1 MSKLHLQAAST
12 VPLWEVAN
20 TADLLLNHR
29 ALPTFIQPSS
39 KDCSA
44 KTFKR
49 APKMARQIA
58 STIVGAVALILGLV
72 TAILMV
78 ILAGSLISDH
88 SEPYAF
94 PLAAAV
100 VQFLSCGSL
109 AVLIYHKLRSDQT
122 LVLQTRQTFGPI
134 ILLGVL
140 PSLVSIVVVGAALGW
155 AEARIVGKALFTSG
169 LSVSVFLTII
179 FVIWGISIGAHVLCL
194 SHFAWFARPARKLS
208 IQRFAIEEP
217 LCEGPQEMIDASRSA
232 TATTLQSNPFHE
244 QVSSSL
250 PSLIASDGTS
260 SLRSSFSTTQ
270 RPSSSRRGLL
280 HQHST
285 TRQSRRSSSDGPSG
299 RPSDEGFDSW
309 DTSAVSSHFR
319 ETVLQSKPMTKG
331 SGLAPIPGSRSPS
344 PAKALE
350 GPFFQASPS
359 LSPPASP
366 LPQPSVSRPSSPP
379 SSPSEVPNF
388 TTMFPPSSNPP
399 PTSPL
404 QRNFSRPGPV
414 SRSGTISHPRPG
426 SRSRAASECDIHPL
440 FRTSSPAP
448 SPGASPGTIVTA
460 FPEAGQL
467 IDERMLKRMRSRSG
481 SLPSSPLLRSESSP
495 DIRTVRDLPST
506 SQDAPPLPCL
516 AALEPSS
523 SRHGRK
529 RSASFQSSVDG
540 FI

>member
-1 MSKLHLQAAST
+1 
-12 VPLWEVAN
+12 
-20 TADLLLNHR
+20 
-29 ALPTFIQPSS
+29 
-39 KDCSA
+39 
-44 KTFKR
+44 
-49 APKMARQIA
+49 MARQLA
-58 STIVGAVALILGLV
+58 STIVGAVALLLGLV
-72 TAILMV
+72 TAVLMV

-88 SEPYAF
+88 SEPYAL

-122 LVLQTRQTFGPI
+122 RVLQTRQTFRPI
-134 ILLGVL
+134 LLLGVL
-140 PSLVSIVVVGAALGW
+140 PSLVSVMVVGAALGW
-155 AEARIVGKALFTSG
+155 AEARIVGKAMFMSG
-169 LSVSVFLTII
+169 LSVSVFLTIV

-194 SHFAWFARPARKLS
+194 SHFAWFARPTQKSS

-217 LCEGPQEMIDASRSA
+217 PSEAPQEMIDASRSA
-232 TATTLQSNPFHE
+232 TATTIESNAFHQ

-260 SLRSSFSTTQ
+260 SLRSSFSTTK

-280 HQHST
+280 L
-285 TRQSRRSSSDGPSG
+285 RQSRRSSSDGPSG

-359 LSPPASP
+359 LSPPGSP
-366 LPQPSVSRPSSPP
+366 LPQPSISRPSSP
-379 SSPSEVPNF
+379 SSGPSEVPNF
-388 TTMFPPSSNPP
+388 ITMFPPSSNPP

-404 QRNFSRPGPV
+404 QRNFSRPGSRAGPL

-426 SRSRAASECDIHPL
+426 SRSGAANECDIHPL

-495 DIRTVRDLPST
+495 DIRTVRDPPST
-506 SQDAPPLPCL
+506 SQGAPPLPCL
-516 AALEPSS
+516 ATLEPSS

-529 RSASFQSSVDG
+529 RSASFQSNVDG
-540 FI
+540 LI